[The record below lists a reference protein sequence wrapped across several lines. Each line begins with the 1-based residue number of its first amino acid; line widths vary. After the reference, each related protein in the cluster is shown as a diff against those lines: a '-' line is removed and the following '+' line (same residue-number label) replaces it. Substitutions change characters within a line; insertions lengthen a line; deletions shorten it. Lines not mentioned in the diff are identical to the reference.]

1 MKKTYAITV
10 TDTAIYYI
18 KAEDSDEAADVAAK
32 WFDEREPDV
41 RVEETDEE
49 ADYEIQEVVK

>member
-10 TDTAIYYI
+10 TDTVTYYI
-18 KAEDSDEAADVAAK
+18 KAEDSDEAADLAIE

-49 ADYEIQEVVK
+49 ADYEI